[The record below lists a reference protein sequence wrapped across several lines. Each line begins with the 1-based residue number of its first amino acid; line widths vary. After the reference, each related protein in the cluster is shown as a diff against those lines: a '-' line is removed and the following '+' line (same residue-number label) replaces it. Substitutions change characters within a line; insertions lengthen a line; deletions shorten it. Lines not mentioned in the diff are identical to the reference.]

1 MHHLSFFAGAV
12 LYILYFVGEKRSVRF
27 FSRLFILAGFFLLT
41 AVLFGRSLIAG
52 GFSVLGLHESL
63 LFFAWLIVAILLI
76 SEFKSGNS
84 ANGIIA
90 LPVVV
95 ALLGVAR
102 FIDSAIKPIPPALQS
117 GWLGIHVTSCF
128 LGYACFVLGFCFA
141 LLYLWQEA
149 EIRSHKV
156 DRNFFRLPSLEM
168 LDSMEYRAV
177 ALGFVFLSIGII
189 SGSMW
194 AQRAWGAFWNWDP
207 KETFSLALW
216 FVYLVYLHG
225 RIARGWQGRRSAY
238 CAIAGFI
245 LMIFTYIGASFMF
258 SGLHSYL

>member
-1 MHHLSFFAGAV
+1 MHHLSFFCRGRAIYTLFCRRKAV
-12 LYILYFVGEKRSVRF
+12 RAV

-156 DRNFFRLPSLEM
+156 DRNFFGCRHWKCW
-168 LDSMEYRAV
+168 
-177 ALGFVFLSIGII
+177 I
-189 SGSMW
+189 
-194 AQRAWGAFWNWDP
+194 QWN
-207 KETFSLALW
+207 TGLW
-216 FVYLVYLHG
+216 YLVLFFEHRYHKRFNVG
-225 RIARGWQGRRSAY
+225 PARLGCVLELGSKRNIFPGPLVCVSGISPRQDCKGVAGRRSAY